1 MMTPGM
7 NDPRRVGT
15 IWMLNLGQPLPK
27 LTPVV
32 KATFQRVGLESA
44 VALAETRGD
53 NTTAE
58 ICRRLETGRR
68 CYAARVD
75 GALASYGWVSF
86 DEEFVGELNLQ
97 LKFLPGE
104 AYIWDCA
111 TKPAFRQNHLYS
123 SLLVHIAEELQA
135 ENFCRI
141 WIGAD
146 RDNIASQRGI
156 SRAGFRSIADLLD
169 VRGPGLHQFLAQGK
183 PGVPESLV
191 AEARRVYLENHYL
204 DP

>member
-1 MMTPGM
+1 MTPGM

-32 KATFQRVGLESA
+32 NATFQRVGLESA

-75 GALASYGWVSF
+75 GALASYGWVSSRRSLHLGLRYKARLPP
-86 DEEFVGELNLQ
+86 ESSLQ
-97 LKFLPGE
+97 L
-104 AYIWDCA
+104 I
-111 TKPAFRQNHLYS
+111 T
-123 SLLVHIAEELQA
+123 
-135 ENFCRI
+135 
-141 WIGAD
+141 GAH
-146 RDNIASQRGI
+146 R
-156 SRAGFRSIADLLD
+156 
-169 VRGPGLHQFLAQGK
+169 
-183 PGVPESLV
+183 
-191 AEARRVYLENHYL
+191 
-204 DP
+204 